1 MKHNPIITFHSRLNR
16 KSLQVRITK
25 QLIIFG
31 IVSVIISCSSGKAG
45 DKQKELESLKQEEAA
60 LKEKISKLESEVAL
74 TDTTDKTKSK
84 LVSVTEMKPQSF
96 SHYIEVQAK
105 VEGDED
111 VVVSA
116 QSMGTVTNIMVNAG
130 DKVSKGQV
138 MATVDDRSIHQNFE
152 SLKSQLDL
160 STTLYNKQKNLWDQ
174 KIGSEVQFLNA
185 KTQKESLEKQ
195 VAGLQDQWDM
205 TRIKSPIN
213 GTVDDV
219 KIKTGQMMAPGVP
232 AVRVVNLSSLKVK
245 GEIAESYINYVNKG
259 NPVKIFFPDMNT
271 EVESKVDY
279 SGKAINVINRT
290 FNVEVKLNS
299 TKEQFHP
306 NQVAVLKIA
315 DYTSAKAMIIP
326 VGAVMKSSDG
336 EYIFVA
342 SVEDGKMKAKRKII
356 KSGKI
361 YNGTV
366 EVTEGILP
374 GDKVIT
380 FGYQNLVDGD
390 IISI

>member
-1 MKHNPIITFHSRLNR
+1 MKHL
-16 KSLQVRITK
+16 
-25 QLIIFG
+25 LIVFG
-31 IVSVIISCSSGKAG
+31 IASVIISCSSGNG
-45 DKQKELESLKQEEAA
+45 NDKLQELDKLKKEQSA
-60 LKEKISKLESEVAL
+60 LKEKIAKLEAEVAL
-74 TDTTDKTKSK
+74 TDSTDKEKSK
-84 LVSVTEMKPQSF
+84 LVSVTEMKLQPF

-116 QSMGTVTNIMVNAG
+116 QSMGTVTAVLVNAG

-138 MATVDDRSIHQNFE
+138 MATIDDRTISENLE
-152 SLKSQLDL
+152 SMKSQLEL
-160 STTLYNKQKNLWDQ
+160 TTTMYNKQKNLWDQ
-174 KIGSEVQFLNA
+174 KIGSEVQYLNA
-185 KTQKESLEKQ
+185 KAQKESLERQ
-195 VAGLQDQWDM
+195 VASLQDQWDM

-219 KIKTGQMMAPGVP
+219 KIKTGQMMAPGLP

-259 NPVKIFFPDMNT
+259 NPVKIFFPDLNT
-271 EVESKVDY
+271 EIESKVDY
-279 SGKAINVINRT
+279 SGKAINVVNRT

-299 TKEQFHP
+299 TKEEFHP

-315 DYTSAKAMIIP
+315 DYTSGNAMVVP
-326 VGAVMKSSDG
+326 VGAVMKSSEG
-336 EYIFVA
+336 EYVFVA
-342 SVEDGKMKAKRKII
+342 AAENGKMKAKRKSI

-366 EVTEGILP
+366 EVTQGILP

-390 IISI
+390 LITI

>member
-1 MKHNPIITFHSRLNR
+1 LEKNKNMNPNIFITNQIKKLF
-16 KSLQVRITK
+16 VVFTAAAI
-25 QLIIFG
+25 
-31 IVSVIISCSSGKAG
+31 IISCSSG
-45 DKQKELESLKQEEAA
+45 DKNEKQVALDKLKKEEATLKQ
-60 LKEKISKLESEVAL
+60 KISKLEAEIAL
-74 TDTTDKTKSK
+74 TDSTDKVKSK
-84 LVSVTEMKPQSF
+84 LVSVTEMKPQPF

-116 QSMGTVTNIMVNAG
+116 QSMGTVTDVLVDAG
-130 DKVSKGQV
+130 DKVTKGQV
-138 MATVDDRSIHQNFE
+138 LATIDDRSIRANVE
-152 SLKSQLDL
+152 SLKSQLEL

-195 VAGLQDQWDM
+195 VAALQDTWDM

-219 KIKTGQMMAPGVP
+219 KIKTGQMMAPGMP
-232 AVRVVNLSSLKVK
+232 AVRVVNLSALKVK
-245 GEIAESYINYVNKG
+245 GELPESYISYVNKG
-259 NPVKIFFPDMNT
+259 NPVRIFFPDLNT
-271 EVESKVDY
+271 EIESKVDY

-290 FNVEVKLNS
+290 FNVEVKLKS

-306 NQVAVLKIA
+306 NQVAVLRIA
-315 DYTSAKAMIIP
+315 DYTSGKAMVVP
-326 VGAVMKSSDG
+326 VGAVMKSSEG
-336 EYIFVA
+336 EYLFVA
-342 SVEDGKMKAKRKII
+342 SAEGGKMKAKRKII

-366 EVTEGILP
+366 EITEGILP

-380 FGYQNLVDGD
+380 FGYQNLVEGD
-390 IISI
+390 IIAI